1 MSNFRRLALGLA
13 VPRGSIRHI
22 HPLSIFISAN
32 FMCGFTFRARARVYH
47 FLRWPI
53 GAIHCRFPFYKTS
66 DFHSFIAHAQRRAAC
81 LIWPYSGCVFQE
93 MPSLAVGII
102 FIAIFV
108 SFVDC
113 MQPIGRDRL
122 IRYYFQLG
130 YSYRFILCFLIA
142 LHGVCIS
149 LRTLKRILMRLDLR
163 RRGRYTS
170 LSRVSR
176 CLLVRCSII
185 RVMFLCP
192 VFSAVQVELR
202 GSGSLLGYRTM
213 HQRLRNRYNIVI
225 PRSA

>member
-1 MSNFRRLALGLA
+1 MTKMRMSDFSCSL
-13 VPRGSIRHI
+13 VPRPFCTSACA
-22 HPLSIFISAN
+22 HPHN
-32 FMCGFTFRARARVYH
+32 RMRVREKKGLGK
-47 FLRWPI
+47 LRWPI

-66 DFHSFIAHAQRRAAC
+66 DFHSTVTFTAHAQRRAAC

-130 YSYRFILCFLIA
+130 YSYRLILCFLIA

-149 LRTLKRILMRLDLR
+149 LRTLKRILMRLNLR

>member
-1 MSNFRRLALGLA
+1 
-13 VPRGSIRHI
+13 
-22 HPLSIFISAN
+22 
-32 FMCGFTFRARARVYH
+32 
-47 FLRWPI
+47 
-53 GAIHCRFPFYKTS
+53 
-66 DFHSFIAHAQRRAAC
+66 
-81 LIWPYSGCVFQE
+81 

-130 YSYRFILCFLIA
+130 YSYRLILCFLIA

-185 RVMFLCP
+185 RVYVLYFLLCRLNY
-192 VFSAVQVELR
+192 VAQDHFWVTEQCIR
-202 GSGSLLGYRTM
+202 GSVT
-213 HQRLRNRYNIVI
+213 VI
-225 PRSA
+225 TL

>member
-1 MSNFRRLALGLA
+1 MRFHIPGPALGYT
-13 VPRGSIRHI
+13 
-22 HPLSIFISAN
+22 ISPYA
-32 FMCGFTFRARARVYH
+32 
-47 FLRWPI
+47 LRWPI

-66 DFHSFIAHAQRRAAC
+66 DFHSTVTFTAHAQRRAAC

-130 YSYRFILCFLIA
+130 YSYRLILCFLIA